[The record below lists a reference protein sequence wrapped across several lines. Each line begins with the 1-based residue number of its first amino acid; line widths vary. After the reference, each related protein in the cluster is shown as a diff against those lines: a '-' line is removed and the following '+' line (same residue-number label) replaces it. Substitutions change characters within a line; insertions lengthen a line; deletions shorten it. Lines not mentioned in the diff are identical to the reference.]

1 MNDPTEMD
9 NEEDGTETNKRIIMP
24 RKSKSSVSC
33 AYPESEFDNEEED
46 SKPRKKR
53 APRKKNNKHTPPY
66 DANLE
71 DMGR

>member
-1 MNDPTEMD
+1 MNDPMEMD
-9 NEEDGTETNKRIIMP
+9 NEEDGTETNKRIILS
-24 RKSKSSVSC
+24 RKSKSSVSY
-33 AYPESEFDNEEED
+33 AYPKSESDIEEED

-53 APRKKNNKHTPPY
+53 APRKGKNKHAPLF